1 MWLLNWSAKSDQD
14 AVAIWSGGP
23 ACACT
28 EAVQLGVVAG
38 SISKWL
44 PSLLTQSENGRAS
57 TAGRLETLDVLLRA
71 RAGRHF
77 SRTETWGFRVWVAA
91 LPQTAFLPFRSLS
104 SVPFPASVGQAV
116 SRAVAAGN
124 NAQVSRLHQPE
135 LTSELLWASVF
146 PWAKWGGHPH
156 LLAKP
161 TLTKHNRAAFS
172 LGDVA
177 A

>member
-1 MWLLNWSAKSDQD
+1 MRSPFGEGDRPVLARKLFSLEWSLDLSQ
-14 AVAIWSGGP
+14 SGFL
-23 ACACT
+23 ACSRRVKMARQ
-28 EAVQLGVVAG
+28 ARLGG
-38 SISKWL
+38 W
-44 PSLLTQSENGRAS
+44 RHWMCFF
-57 TAGRLETLDVLLRA
+57 ETLSFVRA

-104 SVPFPASVGQAV
+104 SVPFPASVCQAV

-161 TLTKHNRAAFS
+161 TLTKHSRAAFS